1 MVDFPFSRCVFVNI
15 MVNFYDFNKAKLVKM
30 EEDGEESDEITDI
43 EDSDTD
49 DI

>member
-1 MVDFPFSRCVFVNI
+1 